1 MSRGATLSRLGLRN
15 AIRGKG
21 RLVILALLL
30 ASALV
35 ARSASSLTLDSL
47 ADAAAGT
54 VTEAAMP
61 AQFNTMA
68 FFPEPYGPEWC
79 TVQPLQNYIGT
90 LVWSWMMNP
99 SYEVS
104 AYKAAEFER
113 YLGPGGSLT
122 VVRPAPEIEA
132 ATGRYVEASR
142 PTPWA
147 TDLVGSY
154 PSRPDQVVVPAPLAK
169 KTGLA
174 PGSRLDLTPE
184 GGGPSVVFTVTGVYT
199 PLGHGPFYEFLLSA
213 RDQSKPPAVNLAIIG
228 CGEELARLIQ
238 AAHGPNLRL
247 VRIEPPD
254 TQMRALARSVYATR
268 STASGIGFALVGV
281 AVLVVLLVAMV
292 ERRREAA
299 SYKLI
304 GMSSLATLQVLLG
317 ELSVALALA
326 VVLAA
331 PAYWLVVNRLLVDV
345 QGLGLGAVVTAFT
358 ASCLWTVAI
367 AALGASY
374 PFCLTMVG
382 TPSALLSGQRIYLL
396 RRKHVLGGWVEFDS
410 EQQ

>member
-1 MSRGATLSRLGLRN
+1 MSRGTTLTRLGLRN

-21 RLVILALLL
+21 RLVILAVLL

-47 ADAAAGT
+47 VDVAAAT

-61 AQFNTMA
+61 TTLNTMA
-68 FFPEPYGPEWC
+68 FFSEPFGPEWC
-79 TVQPLQNYIGT
+79 TDQPLKDYLGT
-90 LVWSWMMNP
+90 FLWMDSP
-99 SYEVS
+99 SFEVS
-104 AYKAAEFER
+104 AYKAAYFER

-122 VVRPAPEIEA
+122 LVRPAPETNA

-147 TDLVGSY
+147 TDLVGKY
-154 PSRPDQVVVPAPLAK
+154 PNRPDQVAIPAPLAR

-184 GGGPSVVFTVTGVYT
+184 GGGPTVVFTVTGVYM

-213 RDQSKPPAVNLAIIG
+213 RDETKPPAVNLVIIG
-228 CGEELARLIQ
+228 CHEELARYIP
-238 AAHGPNLRL
+238 AIYGSDLRL

-254 TQMRALARSVYATR
+254 NQMRTLARSVYATR

-299 SYKLI
+299 SYKLT
-304 GMSSLATLQVLLG
+304 GMSSLATLQVLLV

-326 VVLAA
+326 VVLAV
-331 PAYWLVVNRLLVDV
+331 PAYRLAVSRLLVDV
-345 QGLGLGAVVTAFT
+345 QGLGLGAIVTAFT
-358 ASCLWTVAI
+358 ASCLWTAAI
-367 AALGASY
+367 ATLGASY

-382 TPSALLSGQRIYLL
+382 TPNALLSGQRIYLF
-396 RRKHVLGGWVEFDS
+396 RRKHVLGGWVQFDS

>member
-15 AIRGKG
+15 AIRGQG
-21 RLVILALLL
+21 RLVILAVLL

-35 ARSASSLTLDSL
+35 ARSASSLMLDSL
-47 ADAAAGT
+47 GDAAAGT

-61 AQFNTMA
+61 TTFNTMA
-68 FFPEPYGPEWC
+68 FFSEPYGPEWC
-79 TVQPLQNYIGT
+79 TVQPLHDYIGT
-90 LVWSWMMNP
+90 FVWLSL

-104 AYKAAEFER
+104 AYKAAYFER

-122 VVRPAPEIEA
+122 VVRPAPETAA

-154 PSRPDQVVVPAPLAK
+154 PSRPDQVAVPAPLAK
-169 KTGLA
+169 KAGLA
-174 PGSRLDLTPE
+174 PGARRDLTPE
-184 GGGPSVVFTVTGVYT
+184 GGGPTVVFTVTGVYT

-228 CGEELARLIQ
+228 CSEGLARLIQ
-238 AAHGPNLRL
+238 ATHGPNLRL

-292 ERRREAA
+292 ERKREAA
-299 SYKLI
+299 SYKLT
-304 GMSSLATLQVLLG
+304 GMSSLATLQVLLV
-317 ELSVALALA
+317 ELSVALTLA

-345 QGLGLGAVVTAFT
+345 QGFGLGAAVTAFT
-358 ASCLWTVAI
+358 ASCLWTAAI
-367 AALGASY
+367 ATLGASY

-396 RRKHVLGGWVEFDS
+396 RRKHVLGGWVQLDS

>member
-1 MSRGATLSRLGLRN
+1 MSRGATLSRLGLGN
-15 AIRGKG
+15 AIRGQG
-21 RLVILALLL
+21 RLVILAVLL

-35 ARSASSLTLDSL
+35 ARSASSLTLNSL
-47 ADAAAGT
+47 GDAAAGT
-54 VTEAAMP
+54 ITEAAMP
-61 AQFNTMA
+61 ATFNTLA
-68 FFPEPYGPEWC
+68 FFAKPYGPEWC
-79 TVQPLQNYIGT
+79 TDQPLHDYIGT
-90 LVWSWMMNP
+90 FVWMSP
-99 SYEVS
+99 SYEFS
-104 AYKAAEFER
+104 AYKAAYSER

-122 VVRPAPEIEA
+122 VVRPAPEIDA

-147 TDLVGSY
+147 VDLVGSY
-154 PSRPDQVVVPAPLAK
+154 PSRPDQVAVPAPLAK
-169 KTGLA
+169 KAGLA

-184 GGGPSVVFTVTGVYT
+184 GGGPTVVFTVSGVYT

-213 RDQSKPPAVNLAIIG
+213 RDESKPPVVNLAIIG
-228 CGEELARLIQ
+228 GSEELARLIQ
-238 AAHGPNLRL
+238 ATHGPDVRL
-247 VRIEPPD
+247 VRIGPPD

-292 ERRREAA
+292 ERKREAA

-304 GMSSLATLQVLLG
+304 GMSSLATLQVLLV

-396 RRKHVLGGWVEFDS
+396 RRKHVLGGWVQFDS

>member
-1 MSRGATLSRLGLRN
+1 MSSGATLSRLGLRN
-15 AIRGKG
+15 AIRGQG
-21 RLVILALLL
+21 RLVILAILL

-35 ARSASSLTLDSL
+35 ARSASSLTLNSL
-47 ADAAAGT
+47 GDAAAGT

-61 AQFNTMA
+61 ATFNTLA
-68 FFPEPYGPEWC
+68 FFAKPYGPEWC
-79 TVQPLQNYIGT
+79 TDQPLHDYIGT
-90 LVWSWMMNP
+90 FVWMSP

-104 AYKAAEFER
+104 AYKAAYFER

-122 VVRPAPEIEA
+122 VVRPAPEIDA

-154 PSRPDQVVVPAPLAK
+154 PSRPDQVAVPAPLAK
-169 KTGLA
+169 KAGLA

-184 GGGPSVVFTVTGVYT
+184 GGGPTVVFTVSGVYT

-213 RDQSKPPAVNLAIIG
+213 RDESKPPVVNLAIIG
-228 CGEELARLIQ
+228 GSEELARLIQ
-238 AAHGPNLRL
+238 ATHGPDVRL
-247 VRIEPPD
+247 VRIGPPD

-292 ERRREAA
+292 ERKREAA

-304 GMSSLATLQVLLG
+304 GMSSLATLQVLLV

-396 RRKHVLGGWVEFDS
+396 RRKHVLGGWVQFDS

>member
-1 MSRGATLSRLGLRN
+1 MSRGATLSRLGLGN
-15 AIRGKG
+15 AIRGQG
-21 RLVILALLL
+21 RLVILAVLL

-35 ARSASSLTLDSL
+35 ARSASSLTLNSL
-47 ADAAAGT
+47 GDAAAGT

-61 AQFNTMA
+61 ATFNTLA
-68 FFPEPYGPEWC
+68 FFAKPYGPEWC
-79 TVQPLQNYIGT
+79 TDQPLHDYIGT
-90 LVWSWMMNP
+90 FVWMSP
-99 SYEVS
+99 SYEFS
-104 AYKAAEFER
+104 AYKAAYSER

-122 VVRPAPEIEA
+122 VVRPAPEIDA
-132 ATGRYVEASR
+132 ATGRYVEANR

-154 PSRPDQVVVPAPLAK
+154 PSRPDQIAVPAPLAK
-169 KTGLA
+169 KAGLA

-184 GGGPSVVFTVTGVYT
+184 GGGPTVVFTVSGVYT

-213 RDQSKPPAVNLAIIG
+213 RDESKPPVVNLAIIG
-228 CGEELARLIQ
+228 GSEELARLIQ
-238 AAHGPNLRL
+238 ATHGPDVRL
-247 VRIEPPD
+247 VRIGPPD

-292 ERRREAA
+292 ERKREAA

-304 GMSSLATLQVLLG
+304 GMSSLATLQVLLV

-396 RRKHVLGGWVEFDS
+396 RRKHVLGGWVQFDS

>member
-1 MSRGATLSRLGLRN
+1 MSRGTTLTRLGLRN

-21 RLVILALLL
+21 RLVILAVLL

-47 ADAAAGT
+47 VDVAAAT

-61 AQFNTMA
+61 TTFNTMA
-68 FFPEPYGPEWC
+68 FFSEPFGPEWC
-79 TVQPLQNYIGT
+79 TDQPLKDYLGT
-90 LVWSWMMNP
+90 FLWMDSP
-99 SYEVS
+99 SFEVS
-104 AYKAAEFER
+104 AYKAAYFER

-122 VVRPAPEIEA
+122 LVRPAPETNA

-147 TDLVGSY
+147 TDLVGKY
-154 PSRPDQVVVPAPLAK
+154 PNRPDQVAIPAPLAR

-174 PGSRLDLTPE
+174 PGSRLNLTPE
-184 GGGPSVVFTVTGVYT
+184 GGGPTVVFTVTGVYM

-213 RDQSKPPAVNLAIIG
+213 RDETKPPAVNLVIIG
-228 CGEELARLIQ
+228 CHEELARYIP
-238 AAHGPNLRL
+238 AIYGSDLRL

-254 TQMRALARSVYATR
+254 NQMRTLARSVYATR

-299 SYKLI
+299 SYKLT
-304 GMSSLATLQVLLG
+304 GMSSLATLQVLLV

-326 VVLAA
+326 VVLAV
-331 PAYWLVVNRLLVDV
+331 PAYWLAVSRLLVDV
-345 QGLGLGAVVTAFT
+345 QGLGLGAIVTAFT
-358 ASCLWTVAI
+358 ASCLWTAAI
-367 AALGASY
+367 ATLGASY

-382 TPSALLSGQRIYLL
+382 TPNALLSGQRIYLF
-396 RRKHVLGGWVEFDS
+396 RRKHVLGGWVQFDS

>member
-1 MSRGATLSRLGLRN
+1 MSRGATLSRLGLGN
-15 AIRGKG
+15 AIRGQG
-21 RLVILALLL
+21 RLVILAVLL

-35 ARSASSLTLDSL
+35 ARSASSLTLNSL
-47 ADAAAGT
+47 GDAAAGT

-61 AQFNTMA
+61 ATFNTLA
-68 FFPEPYGPEWC
+68 FFAKPYGPEWC
-79 TVQPLQNYIGT
+79 TDQPLHDYIGT
-90 LVWSWMMNP
+90 FVWMSP
-99 SYEVS
+99 SYEFS
-104 AYKAAEFER
+104 AYKAAYFER

-122 VVRPAPEIEA
+122 VVRPAPEIDA

-154 PSRPDQVVVPAPLAK
+154 PSRPDQIAVPAPLAK
-169 KTGLA
+169 KAGLA

-184 GGGPSVVFTVTGVYT
+184 GGGPTVVFTVSGVYT

-213 RDQSKPPAVNLAIIG
+213 RDESKPPVVNLAIIG
-228 CGEELARLIQ
+228 GSEELARLIQ
-238 AAHGPNLRL
+238 ATHGPDVRL
-247 VRIEPPD
+247 VRIGPPD

-292 ERRREAA
+292 ERKREAA

-304 GMSSLATLQVLLG
+304 GMSSLATLQVLLV

-358 ASCLWTVAI
+358 ASCLWTAAI
-367 AALGASY
+367 ATLGASY

-396 RRKHVLGGWVEFDS
+396 RRKHVLGGWVQFDS

>member
-1 MSRGATLSRLGLRN
+1 MSRGTTLTRLGLRN

-21 RLVILALLL
+21 RLVILAVLL

-47 ADAAAGT
+47 VDVAAAT

-61 AQFNTMA
+61 TTLNTLA
-68 FFPEPYGPEWC
+68 FFSEPFGPEWC
-79 TVQPLQNYIGT
+79 TDQPLKDYLGT
-90 LVWSWMMNP
+90 FLWMDSP
-99 SYEVS
+99 SFEVS
-104 AYKAAEFER
+104 AYKAAYFER

-122 VVRPAPEIEA
+122 LVRPAPETNA

-169 KTGLA
+169 KTGLK
-174 PGSRLDLTPE
+174 PGARLDLTPE
-184 GGGPSVVFTVTGVYT
+184 GGGPTVVFTVTGVYM

-213 RDQSKPPAVNLAIIG
+213 RDETKPPAVNLVIIG
-228 CGEELARLIQ
+228 CHEELARYIP
-238 AAHGPNLRL
+238 AIYGSDLRL

-254 TQMRALARSVYATR
+254 NQMWTLARSVYATR

-299 SYKLI
+299 SYKLT
-304 GMSSLATLQVLLG
+304 GMSSLATLQVLLV

-326 VVLAA
+326 VVLAV
-331 PAYWLVVNRLLVDV
+331 PAYWLAVSRLLVDV
-345 QGLGLGAVVTAFT
+345 QGLGLGAIVTAFT
-358 ASCLWTVAI
+358 ASCLWTAAI
-367 AALGASY
+367 ATLGASY

-382 TPSALLSGQRIYLL
+382 TPNALLSGQRIYLF
-396 RRKHVLGGWVEFDS
+396 RRKHVLGGWVQFDT
-410 EQQ
+410 ERQ

>member
-21 RLVILALLL
+21 RLVILAVLL

-35 ARSASSLTLDSL
+35 ARSASSLTLNSL
-47 ADAAAGT
+47 GDAAAGT

-61 AQFNTMA
+61 ATFNTLA
-68 FFPEPYGPEWC
+68 FFAKPYGPEWC
-79 TVQPLQNYIGT
+79 TDQPLHDYIGT
-90 LVWSWMMNP
+90 FVWMSP
-99 SYEVS
+99 SYEFS
-104 AYKAAEFER
+104 AYKAAYFER

-122 VVRPAPEIEA
+122 VVRPAPEIDA

-154 PSRPDQVVVPAPLAK
+154 PSRPDQVAVPAPLAK
-169 KTGLA
+169 KAGLA

-184 GGGPSVVFTVTGVYT
+184 GGGPTVVFTVSGVYT

-213 RDQSKPPAVNLAIIG
+213 RDESKPPVVNLAIIG
-228 CGEELARLIQ
+228 GSEELARLIQ
-238 AAHGPNLRL
+238 ATHGPDVRL
-247 VRIEPPD
+247 VRIGPPD

-292 ERRREAA
+292 ERKREAA

-304 GMSSLATLQVLLG
+304 GMSSLATLQVLLV

-396 RRKHVLGGWVEFDS
+396 RRKHVLGGWVQFDS

>member
-1 MSRGATLSRLGLRN
+1 MSRGATLSRLGLGN
-15 AIRGKG
+15 AIRGQG
-21 RLVILALLL
+21 RLVILAVLL

-35 ARSASSLTLDSL
+35 ARSASSLTLNSLGDS
-47 ADAAAGT
+47 AAGT

-61 AQFNTMA
+61 ATFNTLA
-68 FFPEPYGPEWC
+68 FFAKPYGPEWC
-79 TVQPLQNYIGT
+79 TDQPLHDYIGT
-90 LVWSWMMNP
+90 FVWMSP
-99 SYEVS
+99 SYEFS
-104 AYKAAEFER
+104 AYKAAYSER

-122 VVRPAPEIEA
+122 VVRPAPEIDA

-154 PSRPDQVVVPAPLAK
+154 PSRPDQVAVPAPLAK
-169 KTGLA
+169 KAGLA

-184 GGGPSVVFTVTGVYT
+184 GGGPTVVFTVSGVYT

-213 RDQSKPPAVNLAIIG
+213 RDESKPPVVNLAIIG
-228 CGEELARLIQ
+228 GSEELARLIQ
-238 AAHGPNLRL
+238 ATHGPDVRL
-247 VRIEPPD
+247 VRIGPPD

-292 ERRREAA
+292 ERKREAA

-304 GMSSLATLQVLLG
+304 GMSSLATLQVLLV

-396 RRKHVLGGWVEFDS
+396 RRKHVLGGWVQFDS

>member
-1 MSRGATLSRLGLRN
+1 MSRGTTLTRLGLRN

-21 RLVILALLL
+21 RLVILAVLL

-47 ADAAAGT
+47 VDVAAAT

-61 AQFNTMA
+61 TTLNTMA
-68 FFPEPYGPEWC
+68 FFSEPFGPEWC
-79 TVQPLQNYIGT
+79 TDQPLKDYLGT
-90 LVWSWMMNP
+90 FLWMDSP
-99 SYEVS
+99 SFEVS
-104 AYKAAEFER
+104 AYKAAYFER

-122 VVRPAPEIEA
+122 LVRPAPETNA

-147 TDLVGSY
+147 TDLVGKY
-154 PSRPDQVVVPAPLAK
+154 PNRPDQVAVPAPLAR

-184 GGGPSVVFTVTGVYT
+184 GGGPTVVFTVTGVYT

-213 RDQSKPPAVNLAIIG
+213 RDETKPPAVNLVIIG
-228 CGEELARLIQ
+228 CHEELAWYIP
-238 AAHGPNLRL
+238 AIYGSDLRL

-254 TQMRALARSVYATR
+254 NQMRTLARSVYATR

-299 SYKLI
+299 SYKLT
-304 GMSSLATLQVLLG
+304 GMSSLATLQVLLV

-326 VVLAA
+326 VVLAV
-331 PAYWLVVNRLLVDV
+331 PAYRLAVSRLLVDV
-345 QGLGLGAVVTAFT
+345 QGLGLGAIVTAFT
-358 ASCLWTVAI
+358 ASCLWTAAI
-367 AALGASY
+367 ATLGASY

-382 TPSALLSGQRIYLL
+382 TPNALLSGQRIYLF
-396 RRKHVLGGWVEFDS
+396 RRKHVLGGWVQFDT
-410 EQQ
+410 ERQ

>member
-15 AIRGKG
+15 TIRGKG

-47 ADAAAGT
+47 GDVAAGT

-61 AQFNTMA
+61 AQFNTLA
-68 FFPEPYGPEWC
+68 FFAEPYGPEWC
-79 TVQPLQNYIGT
+79 SAQPLQNYIGT
-90 LVWSWMMNP
+90 FVWMSP
-99 SYEVS
+99 AYEVS
-104 AYKAAEFER
+104 AYRAASFER
-113 YLGPGGSLT
+113 YLGPGGGLT
-122 VVRPAPEIEA
+122 VVRPAPEIDA
-132 ATGRYVEASR
+132 AGRYVEASR

-154 PSRPDQVVVPAPLAK
+154 PSRPDQVAVPAPLAK
-169 KTGLA
+169 KAGLR
-174 PGSRLDLTPE
+174 PGARLDLTPE
-184 GGGPSVVFTVTGVYT
+184 GGGPAVVFTVSGIYT

-213 RDQSKPPAVNLAIIG
+213 RDETKPPAVNLAIIG
-228 CGEELARLIQ
+228 CGEELARLLQ
-238 AAHGPNLRL
+238 ATYGSRLGL
-247 VRIEPPD
+247 VRIESPD
-254 TQMRALARSVYATR
+254 TQMRALARSVHATR
-268 STASGIGFALVGV
+268 STASGLGFALVGL

-292 ERRREAA
+292 ERKREAA

-304 GMSSLATLQVLLG
+304 GLSSLATLQVLLV
-317 ELSVALALA
+317 ELSLALALA

-331 PAYWLVVNRLLVDV
+331 PVYRLVVNRLILDA
-345 QGLGLGAVVTAFT
+345 QGLSLAAGVTAFA

-382 TPSALLSGQRIYLL
+382 TPSALLSGQRIYLF
-396 RRKHVLGGWVEFDS
+396 RRKHVLGGWVQYES

>member
-1 MSRGATLSRLGLRN
+1 MSRGTTLTRLGLRN

-30 ASALV
+30 GSALV
-35 ARSASSLTLDSL
+35 ARSASSLALNSL
-47 ADAAAGT
+47 GDAAAGT
-54 VTEAAMP
+54 VTEPAMP
-61 AQFNTMA
+61 ATFNTLA
-68 FFPEPYGPEWC
+68 FFAKPYGPEWC
-79 TVQPLQNYIGT
+79 TAQPLHDYI
-90 LVWSWMMNP
+90 WMSP

-104 AYKAAEFER
+104 AYKAAYFER

-122 VVRPAPEIEA
+122 VVRPAPEIDA
-132 ATGRYVEASR
+132 ATGRYVEVSR

-154 PSRPDQVVVPAPLAK
+154 PSRPDQVAVPAPLAK
-169 KTGLA
+169 NAGLA

-184 GGGPSVVFTVTGVYT
+184 GGGPPVVFTVTGVYT

-213 RDQSKPPAVNLAIIG
+213 RDETKPPAVNLVIIG
-228 CGEELARLIQ
+228 GSEELARLIQ
-238 AAHGPNLRL
+238 AIHGPDVRL
-247 VRIEPPD
+247 VRIGPPD

-292 ERRREAA
+292 ERKREAA
-299 SYKLI
+299 SYKLT
-304 GMSSLATLQVLLG
+304 GMGSLATLQVLLV

-345 QGLGLGAVVTAFT
+345 QGLGLGASVTAFT
-358 ASCLWTVAI
+358 AGCLWTVAI
-367 AALGASY
+367 ATLGASY

-396 RRKHVLGGWVEFDS
+396 RRKHVLGGWVQLDS

>member
-1 MSRGATLSRLGLRN
+1 MSRGTTLTRLGLRN

-21 RLVILALLL
+21 RLVILAVLL

-47 ADAAAGT
+47 VDVAAGT

-61 AQFNTMA
+61 TTLNTMA
-68 FFPEPYGPEWC
+68 FFSEPFGPEWC
-79 TVQPLQNYIGT
+79 TDQPLKDYLGT
-90 LVWSWMMNP
+90 FLWMDSP
-99 SYEVS
+99 SFEVS
-104 AYKAAEFER
+104 AYKAAYFER

-122 VVRPAPEIEA
+122 LVRPAPETNA

-147 TDLVGSY
+147 TDLVGKY
-154 PSRPDQVVVPAPLAK
+154 PNRPDQVAIPAPLAR

-184 GGGPSVVFTVTGVYT
+184 GGGPTVVFTVTGVYM

-213 RDQSKPPAVNLAIIG
+213 RDETKPPAVNLVIIG
-228 CGEELARLIQ
+228 CHEELARYIP
-238 AAHGPNLRL
+238 AIYGSDLRL

-254 TQMRALARSVYATR
+254 NQMRTLARSVYATR

-299 SYKLI
+299 SYKLT
-304 GMSSLATLQVLLG
+304 GMSSLATLQVLLV

-326 VVLAA
+326 VVLAV
-331 PAYWLVVNRLLVDV
+331 PAYRLAVSRLLVDV
-345 QGLGLGAVVTAFT
+345 QGLGLGAIVTAFT
-358 ASCLWTVAI
+358 ASCLWTAAI
-367 AALGASY
+367 ATLGASY

-382 TPSALLSGQRIYLL
+382 TPNALLSGQRIYLF
-396 RRKHVLGGWVEFDS
+396 RRKHVLGGWVQFDS

>member
-1 MSRGATLSRLGLRN
+1 MSRGTTLTRLGLRN

-21 RLVILALLL
+21 RLVILAVLL

-47 ADAAAGT
+47 VDVAAAT

-61 AQFNTMA
+61 TTLNTMA
-68 FFPEPYGPEWC
+68 FFSEPFGPEWC
-79 TVQPLQNYIGT
+79 TDQPLKDYLGT
-90 LVWSWMMNP
+90 FLWMDSP
-99 SYEVS
+99 SFEVS
-104 AYKAAEFER
+104 AYKAAYFER

-122 VVRPAPEIEA
+122 LVRPAPETNA

-154 PSRPDQVVVPAPLAK
+154 PSRPDQVAIPAPLAR

-184 GGGPSVVFTVTGVYT
+184 GGGPTVVFTVTGVYM

-213 RDQSKPPAVNLAIIG
+213 RDETKPPAVNLVIIG
-228 CGEELARLIQ
+228 CHEELARYIP
-238 AAHGPNLRL
+238 AIYGSDLRL

-254 TQMRALARSVYATR
+254 NQMRTLARSVYATR

-299 SYKLI
+299 SYKLT
-304 GMSSLATLQVLLG
+304 GMSSLATLQVLLV

-326 VVLAA
+326 VVLAV
-331 PAYWLVVNRLLVDV
+331 PAYWLAVSRLLVDV
-345 QGLGLGAVVTAFT
+345 QGLGLGAIVTAFT
-358 ASCLWTVAI
+358 ASCLWTAAI
-367 AALGASY
+367 ATLGASY

-382 TPSALLSGQRIYLL
+382 TPNALLSGQRIYLF
-396 RRKHVLGGWVEFDS
+396 RRKHVLGGWVQFDT
-410 EQQ
+410 ERQ